1 MSHQQKQVLV
11 ITVPLAFGC
20 VHAGMLQFMLR
31 CCFFCFKAGME
42 PTIHSLLMLLSLLTS
57 LVCGASW
64 EQVEYRFKFPVK
76 GFCCLFT
83 CSFPDFSALEILISV
98 SSRSPRPAGFLGFRE
113 GPVQPRAPGLLH
125 LCCSQPQ
132 KKEVKGEAAAQQLR

>member
-11 ITVPLAFGC
+11 ITAPLAFGR

-31 CCFFCFKAGME
+31 CRFFCFKAGME
-42 PTIHSLLMLLSLLTS
+42 PTTRSLLMLLSLFTS

-64 EQVEYRFKFPVK
+64 EQVEYRFKFPEK
-76 GFCCLFT
+76 GFCCLLR
-83 CSFPDFSALEILISV
+83 ALFLISQHWKY
-98 SSRSPRPAGFLGFRE
+98 SFRSPRPAGFLGFRE

-132 KKEVKGEAAAQQLR
+132 KKEVKGEAAA